1 MKNEPG
7 YTIDLVCNAQSKTQ
21 GKNFTQG
28 SHFTLNW
35 GLSQFLPI
43 TKDVLLEI
51 GPTGYSQW
59 QVQDNHGSD
68 QPRFL
73 NSNNQVHAVGGQIG
87 VAIPKINAQLNF
99 HYFTEF
105 DAQAR
110 PQGDYAGLT
119 AAVGF

>member
-1 MKNEPG
+1 MKKE
-7 YTIDLVCNAQSKTQ
+7 LNAQSKTQ

-59 QVQDNHGSD
+59 QVQDNHGED
-68 QPRFL
+68 QP
-73 NSNNQVHAVGGQIG
+73 
-87 VAIPKINAQLNF
+87 
-99 HYFTEF
+99 
-105 DAQAR
+105 
-110 PQGDYAGLT
+110 
-119 AAVGF
+119 